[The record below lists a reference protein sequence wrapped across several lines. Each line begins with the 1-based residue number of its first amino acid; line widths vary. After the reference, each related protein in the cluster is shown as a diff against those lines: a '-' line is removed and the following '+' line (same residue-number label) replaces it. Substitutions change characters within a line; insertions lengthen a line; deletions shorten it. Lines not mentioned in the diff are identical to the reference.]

1 LAIKLFQV
9 QLSLNLGLLL
19 SKAVSVHLINSF
31 SIVPKIFQPKTF
43 RILNSAICRRYFIK
57 NLRDRSFILNFLNL
71 FFLCSYFKFINSL
84 VRFLA
89 SELVVRRRM
98 KQLKFINLLK
108 KILISEF
115 FDQFLSKLQI
125 LGFYVLITGKIGRK
139 PRTQTMSILKNF
151 RSVQTSQVKI
161 SYSCKK
167 SITFFGVL
175 SVKFWLYYV

>member
-1 LAIKLFQV
+1 MVIKLFQL

-19 SKAVSVHLINSF
+19 SKSISVHLINSF
-31 SIVPKIFQPKTF
+31 RITPKLFQPKTF
-43 RILNSAICRRYFIK
+43 RILNNAICRRYFIK
-57 NLRDRSFILNFLNL
+57 NTRDRSFILNFLNL
-71 FFLCSYFKFINSL
+71 FFLGSYFKFINSL

-98 KQLKFINLLK
+98 NQLKFINLLK

-125 LGFYVLITGKIGRK
+125 LGFYILITGKIGRK

-167 SITFFGVL
+167 AITFFGVL
-175 SVKFWLYYV
+175 SVKF